1 MGSAPRAESSERR
14 PGARRAGPAAAASG
28 RHRALGFA
36 GLAGLALA
44 TIPLAAPG
52 ARLVP
57 AALGAGPGWLEGIY
71 GGGLGVA
78 PGTYYA
84 LLWLAFGSYLCVLL
98 AAPALNHRLLLG
110 ACGLLV
116 AAFALAPP
124 LLSQDV
130 FSYID
135 YARLG
140 VLHGL
145 NPYSHAP
152 VDVAGDPAFPFV
164 GWTDSSSA
172 YGPLFTA
179 GTYPLAWASVP
190 AALWLLKAAAA
201 ASVIAVAILVARLA
215 PARGL
220 DANRALVLVA
230 LNPLVLVHVAGGA
243 HNDALTMLL
252 AMGGCA
258 AVLARR
264 EAGGG
269 FAILG
274 AVALKV
280 SSAFVIPFA
289 LLGTLDPP
297 TGRKPLY
304 GTGNRTVGG
313 LGWRWRLWRH
323 RGVRRLLT
331 GMALGLLAIGAVA
344 LVLFGTHALDS
355 LALAGENQ
363 ARVSNYSLPNLLAES
378 LGADVDTVRAAAL
391 GAYCLLLVGLL
402 VWVWRGADWIRGAGW
417 AGLGLLLASAW
428 LLPWYIV
435 WVLPL
440 AALSRDERLV
450 AAVLALTALQLVARI
465 PL

>member
-1 MGSAPRAESSERR
+1 MESARPAELSERH
-14 PGARRAGPAAAASG
+14 PGEWPPGPAAASKG
-28 RHRALGFA
+28 RKALGLA
-36 GLAGLALA
+36 GLTGLALA

-57 AALGAGPGWLEGIY
+57 AALGGGPGWLEGIY

-78 PGTYYA
+78 PGSYYA
-84 LLWLAFGSYLCVLL
+84 MLWLAFASYLCVLL
-98 AAPALNHRLLLG
+98 AAPALGRRLLLG
-110 ACGLLV
+110 ACLLLL
-116 AAFALAPP
+116 AAFVLAPP

-140 VLHGL
+140 VLHEL

-152 VDVAGDPAFPFV
+152 VDVASDPAFPFV
-164 GWTDSSSA
+164 GWADSSSA

-179 GTYPLAWASVP
+179 GTYPLAWVSVP
-190 AALWLLKAAAA
+190 VALWLLKGAAA
-201 ASVIAVAILVARLA
+201 ASVAALAVLVARLA

-220 DANRALVLVA
+220 DSNRALAMVA
-230 LNPLVLVHVAGGA
+230 LNPLVLVHVVGGA
-243 HNDALTMLL
+243 HNDGMAMLL

-264 EAGGG
+264 EALGG
-269 FAILG
+269 FGLLA
-274 AVALKV
+274 AAALKL

-297 TGRKPLY
+297 TDRGDDRLGRAS
-304 GTGNRTVGG
+304 
-313 LGWRWRLWRH
+313 
-323 RGVRRLLT
+323 RLLV
-331 GMALGLLAIGAVA
+331 GMALALLAIGAVA
-344 LVLFGTHALDS
+344 LTFFGTHALDS
-355 LALAGENQ
+355 LAMAGENQ
-363 ARVSNYSLPNLLAES
+363 ARISNYSLPNLLSEF
-378 LGADVDTVRAAAL
+378 LGADVDTVRAGAL
-391 GAYCLLLVGLL
+391 GAYCLLLLGLL
-402 VWVWRGADWIRGAGW
+402 AWVWRGADWIRAAGW

-428 LLPWYIV
+428 LLPWYLI

-440 AALSRDERLV
+440 AALSRDARLV
-450 AAVLALTALQLVARI
+450 LAVLALTALQLAARV

>member
-1 MGSAPRAESSERR
+1 V
-14 PGARRAGPAAAASG
+14 
-28 RHRALGFA
+28 

-57 AALGAGPGWLEGIY
+57 AALGGGPGWLEGIY
-71 GGGLGVA
+71 GGGFGVA

-84 LLWLAFGSYLCVLL
+84 MLWLSFASYLCVLL
-98 AAPALNHRLLLG
+98 AAPALGRRLLLG
-110 ACGLLV
+110 ACLLLLT
-116 AAFALAPP
+116 AFALAPP

-152 VDVAGDPAFPFV
+152 VDVASDPAFPFV
-164 GWTDSSSA
+164 GWADSSSA
-172 YGPLFTA
+172 YAPLFTA
-179 GTYPLAWASVP
+179 GTYPLAWVSVP
-190 AALWLLKAAAA
+190 VALWLLKGAAA
-201 ASVIAVAILVARLA
+201 ASVAGLAVLVARLA

-220 DANRALVLVA
+220 NSNRALAMVA
-230 LNPLVLVHVAGGA
+230 LNPLVLVHVVGGA
-243 HNDALTMLL
+243 HNDGIAMLL

-264 EAGGG
+264 EALGG
-269 FAILG
+269 FALLAAT
-274 AVALKV
+274 AVKI

-289 LLGTLDPP
+289 LLGTLDPLM
-297 TGRKPLY
+297 GRKPPY
-304 GTGNRTVGG
+304 SVGNRPVNMGRYGG
-313 LGWRWRLWRH
+313 MWRPGRTRRPGGDGRLGRAS
-323 RGVRRLLT
+323 RLLV
-331 GMALGLLAIGAVA
+331 GMALALLAIGAMA
-344 LVLFGTHALDS
+344 LPFFGTHALDS

-363 ARVSNYSLPNLLAES
+363 ARVSNYSLPNLLSEF
-378 LGADVDTVRAAAL
+378 LGADVDTVRAGAL
-391 GAYCLLLVGLL
+391 GAYCLLLLGLL
-402 VWVWRGADWIRGAGW
+402 AWVWRGADWIRAAGW

-428 LLPWYIV
+428 LLPWYLI

-440 AALSRDERLV
+440 AALSRDARLV
-450 AAVLALTALQLVARI
+450 VVVLALTALQLAARI